1 MVKMSKVTQE
11 NISFQSGP
19 AVIEGSLVIPDGARG
34 VVLFAHGTGSSRN
47 SPRNRFVAQELNDA
61 GLATLLIDLLTQE
74 EATGLKADELRFDI
88 VLLAQRL
95 ESAIEWLS
103 QYQPTRNLSIGLF
116 GASTGAAAAL
126 VAAAEKPDTVKA
138 VVSRGGRP
146 EMAGPALSAVKA
158 PVLLIVGGRD
168 LAVLRLNKAAAD
180 ELFVEK
186 DIKVIAG
193 ASHLFEE
200 PNALEKVAMFAAS
213 WFARYLK

>member
-19 AVIEGSLVIPDGARG
+19 SVIEGSLVIPDGARG

-200 PNALEKVAMFAAS
+200 PNALEKVARFAAS